1 MTRSDDSLDDAR
13 RFIASVEWQFAKT
26 MAHYN
31 PHWYVVERDNA
42 GPGFTAF
49 VTFVRSAPI
58 RRYKGGRY
66 HCVEIDHWTY
76 WLTHAG
82 SDGWI
87 VNRKRSTEAGWDDVP
102 PTRDRREL
110 IWHDV
115 ERELI
120 SRERAE
126 ELLVELWRPG
136 EIARS

>member
-1 MTRSDDSLDDAR
+1 
-13 RFIASVEWQFAKT
+13 VEVDQ
-26 MAHYN
+26 
-31 PHWYVVERDNA
+31 
-42 GPGFTAF
+42 
-49 VTFVRSAPI
+49 
-58 RRYKGGRY
+58 
-66 HCVEIDHWTY
+66 WTY

-120 SRERAE
+120 GRERAE
-126 ELLVELWRPG
+126 ELLGELGDQEQQSPDEAG
-136 EIARS
+136 A